1 MLNSRSQDNFI
12 YLLKE
17 YRCPEEV
24 ISGILKFNNRDFNL
38 LSSRVKDQSDL
49 LTTLIENGYGS
60 EAFKSVFCQKDD
72 EVYNTFVKY
81 KEFIILLLEN
91 KCELK
96 SIECVYDLVKYN
108 VKSDRVRNLFK
119 KCFPT
124 ITINFMRHYSEINVA
139 TEIYDY
145 FINREKI
152 ASKLSSLLK
161 SSETLKCA
169 WEFISFVGVTAI
181 DRYRENP
188 RLFYFA
194 MKNKMIEDIGKLI
207 TLDEDKQNFIVN
219 YLSIFSLGDITI
231 SELQNKSI
239 KEITQKVETL
249 TKEKI
254 SKNQEQLELSP
265 VQLGGFSY
273 TEKGVQS
280 LQTLAVAKIVE
291 CLQNKSTSLEVAEVT
306 SVRANSSIC
315 VCAIS

>member
-1 MLNSRSQDNFI
+1 MLNSRSQDNENFI
-12 YLLKE
+12 CLLKK
-17 YRCPEEV
+17 YNCPEE
-24 ISGILKFNNRDFNL
+24 IINGILKFNNRDFNL
-38 LSSRVKDQSDL
+38 LLSRIKDQSDL
-49 LTTLIENGYGS
+49 LTALIENGYGS
-60 EAFKSVFCQKDD
+60 EAFKSVFCQKND

-108 VKSDRVRNLFK
+108 TKPHRIRNLLE
-119 KCFPT
+119 KCFPV
-124 ITINFMRHYSEINVA
+124 ITTNFMGHCREINIA
-139 TEIYDY
+139 TEVYDC
-145 FINREKI
+145 FVNRKKI
-152 ASKLSSLLK
+152 TSKFSSLFQSSEMLK
-161 SSETLKCA
+161 SA
-169 WEFISFVGVTAI
+169 WEFISSVEVVAI

-207 TLDEDKQNFIVN
+207 TLDEDKQDFIVN

-239 KEITQKVETL
+239 EEITQKIETL

-265 VQLGGFSY
+265 VQLDGFSY
-273 TEKGVQS
+273 TKKGVQS
-280 LQTLAVAKIVE
+280 LQTLALAKVVE
-291 CLQNKSTSLEVAEVT
+291 CLQNKNTFLEAAKVT
-306 SVRANSSIC
+306 SVRANNSI
-315 VCAIS
+315 CAIS